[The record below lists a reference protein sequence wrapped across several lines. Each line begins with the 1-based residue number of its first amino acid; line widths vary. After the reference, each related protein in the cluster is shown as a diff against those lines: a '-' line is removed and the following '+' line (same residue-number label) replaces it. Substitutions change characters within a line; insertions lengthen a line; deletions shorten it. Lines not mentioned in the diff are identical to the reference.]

1 MTSQPLSQSTR
12 IESIDVLRG
21 FTLFGIMLV
30 HMVEQ
35 YYAGPIPD
43 EIAGPIRDQTKLAD
57 NIVSSLVDIFI
68 RGKFYMIF
76 SFLFGLS
83 FFFQSSKRDSS
94 FLLRFAWRLIVL
106 FGIGLVHHLHY
117 RGDILTIYAML
128 GFGLL
133 LFSWLPDR
141 ILFIVAIILVLNIP
155 AHAIRILD
163 ELGTTL
169 PPPGSGGPGAD
180 IFNQD
185 QNELMKYYKAVK
197 FGSYGKILLTNL
209 AEFSTKM
216 KFQIEFGR
224 LYITLGLFLLGVYA
238 GRKKWFENLSEKRLA
253 YKRTVRYSLWSVLGV
268 ILTAV
273 TIFGGANVLGIPV
286 AQPVQFIMGMIIF
299 DLFNL
304 PMAIFYVAGIVVL
317 FLNAKWSRRLMVF
330 YPVGRMGL
338 TIYLVQSLMGTLIF
352 FSYGLGLLFE
362 FGAATCLALGVVLF
376 VMQVFFARIW
386 FNYFQYGPIE
396 WFWRSLTYFKFQPMK
411 KKASS
416 KSIAI
421 D

>member
-12 IESIDVLRG
+12 IEAIDVLRG

-35 YYAGPIPD
+35 YYAGPIP
-43 EIAGPIRDQTKLAD
+43 EKFASAPSSIADGIA
-57 NIVSSLVDIFI
+57 SAFVDIFI

-83 FFFQSSKRDSS
+83 FFIQSSKRDSS

-117 RGDILTIYAML
+117 RGDILTIYALL

-141 ILFIVAIILVLNIP
+141 ILFIVAVILILNVPVHLTRVAQEVLNP
-155 AHAIRILD
+155 SSV
-163 ELGTTL
+163 GQ
-169 PPPGSGGPGAD
+169 SG
-180 IFNQD
+180 IFKSD
-185 QNELMKYYKAVK
+185 QTELMKYYETVK
-197 FGSYGKILLTNL
+197 FGSYGKILMANL
-209 AEFSTKM
+209 ADFSTKM

-238 GRKKWFENLSEKRLA
+238 GRKKWFENLSEKRPA
-253 YKRTVRYSLWSVLGV
+253 YKKIIRYSLWSVLGI
-268 ILTAV
+268 ILIAV
-273 TIFGGANVLGIPV
+273 AIFGGANALGIPV
-286 AQPVQFIMGMIIF
+286 AESVQFIMGMIIF

-304 PMAIFYVAGIVVL
+304 PMAVFYVAGIVAL
-317 FLNAKWSRRLMVF
+317 FLNEKWSRRLMVF

-338 TIYLVQSLMGTLIF
+338 TIYLIQSLMGTLIF
-352 FSYGLGLLFE
+352 FSYGFGLLFE
-362 FGAATCLALGVVLF
+362 LGAATCLAFGIVFF
-376 VMQVFFARIW
+376 VIQIFFARTW
-386 FNYFQYGPIE
+386 FNHFQYGPIE
-396 WFWRSLTYFKFQPMK
+396 WLWRSLTYFKFQPMK
-411 KKASS
+411 KRDRSNP
-416 KSIAI
+416 IAI
-421 D
+421 G